1 MDSTIYR
8 RRSDGQL
15 VGTPED
21 PHAIPRAQAAPV
33 VAEVEIPS
41 PSRDADWQ
49 PHEPIAK
56 PEPMAAAPAVINTE
70 IDMTR
75 SMPKLQAEQHADPAQ
90 GTIYRPSSRVALP
103 KIPLDKLP
111 IDATKVMSF
120 ADSGQKA
127 IQKVVKS
134 NSTKASTTS
143 LGTGFKR
150 GFKIFRAI
158 IVFYVVFFLALGY
171 KTSNSF
177 EETAAASPAPIA
189 DTRGTNWVL
198 VGSDS
203 RKGLSAKEMRQ
214 LHTGP
219 DEGNARTDVIMVVHI
234 DGDGGTTLV
243 SLPRDSYVT
252 IPNHISSDGTESGER
267 KNKINAAYTFGGA
280 PLLVQTV
287 EANTGLHIDHYMEIG
302 FAGVRDITDAIGG
315 VEICVPQ
322 DYDDKNSN
330 LHVTAGCQHMNGKVA
345 LAYVR
350 MRYADP
356 TGDIGRIQRQ
366 QQYLSAVMHKV
377 ITPGTVLNPFK
388 MWSLSSAGTSS
399 VVVGQETGVKDIGRL
414 GLAMKGISGG
424 SGKVLTVPVSDT
436 SANTAAGSSV
446 IWDKEKAA
454 ALFAE
459 LGAIQ

>member
-15 VGTPED
+15 VGTPENSTAV
-21 PHAIPRAQAAPV
+21 PRSANIPPV
-33 VAEVEIPS
+33 VEVEIPR
-41 PSRDADWQ
+41 PSRDANWQ
-49 PHEPIAK
+49 PPETTPK
-56 PEPMAAAPAVINTE
+56 PERLATPLVAVNPA
-70 IDMTR
+70 IDMTG
-75 SMPKLQAEQHADPAQ
+75 SIPKLQADSHPDPSH
-90 GTIYRPSSRVALP
+90 GTVYRPSQRISVP
-103 KIPLDKLP
+103 KIPLEKLP
-111 IDATKVMSF
+111 IDSSKVIAF

-127 IQKVVKS
+127 IKKVVKD
-134 NSTKASTTS
+134 NAGKVTKNKKA
-143 LGTGFKR
+143 TGVTHVFKA
-150 GFKIFRAI
+150 FRAVV
-158 IVFYVVFFLALGY
+158 VFYVVFFLILGY
-171 KTSNSF
+171 KTSHSF
-177 EETAAASPAPIA
+177 EKTKAASVAPIA
-189 DTRGTNWVL
+189 DTRGTNWLL

-219 DEGNARTDVIMVVHI
+219 DEGNARTDVIMIVHS
-234 DGDGGTTLV
+234 DSNGTTLV
-243 SLPRDSYVT
+243 SLPRDSYVK
-252 IPNHISSDGTESGER
+252 IPAHTSLDGSKATEH

-302 FAGVRDITDAIGG
+302 FAGIRDITDAIGG
-315 VEICVPQ
+315 VTICVPQ
-322 DYDDKNSN
+322 NYDDKNSN
-330 LHVTAGCQHMNGKVA
+330 LHVAAGCQHMNGKVA

-377 ITPGTVLNPFK
+377 ITPASVLNPIR

-399 VVVGQETGVKDIGRL
+399 VVVGEGTGVKDIGRL
-414 GLAMKGISGG
+414 GMAMKGISGG

-446 IWDKEKAA
+446 LWDKDKAA
-454 ALFAE
+454 ELFAS
-459 LGAIQ
+459 LGAIK

>member
-21 PHAIPRAQAAPV
+21 SNSQPRSASAPV
-33 VAEVEIPS
+33 VAEVEISHPT
-41 PSRDADWQ
+41 RDANWQ
-49 PHEPIAK
+49 PPEPIEKPA
-56 PEPMAAAPAVINTE
+56 PEPKVVKTS
-70 IDMTR
+70 IDM
-75 SMPKLQAEQHADPAQ
+75 SQAMPKLQADSHPDQTQ
-90 GTIYRPSSRVALP
+90 GTVYRPTHRVVLP
-103 KIPLDKLP
+103 KIPIDKLP
-111 IDATKVMSF
+111 IDSAKVVAF
-120 ADSGQKA
+120 ADTGQRTF
-127 IQKVVKS
+127 QKVLRS
-134 NSTKASTTS
+134 NSKKIEKSGAASSFTRIFKA
-143 LGTGFKR
+143 
-150 GFKIFRAI
+150 FRAVV
-158 IVFYVVFFLALGY
+158 VFYVVFFLLLGY
-171 KTSNSF
+171 KTSQSF
-177 EETAAASPAPIA
+177 ETTNASSPAPIA
-189 DTRGTNWVL
+189 DTRGTNWLL

-219 DEGNARTDVIMVVHI
+219 DEGNARTDVIMIVHI
-234 DGDGGTTLV
+234 DSEGGTTLV
-243 SLPRDSYVT
+243 SLPRDSYVK

-287 EANTGLHIDHYMEIG
+287 EMNTGLRIDHYMEIG

-315 VEICVPQ
+315 VNICVPQ

-330 LHVTAGCQHMNGKVA
+330 LHVVAGCQHMNGKVA

-366 QQYLSAVMHKV
+366 QQYISAVMHKV
-377 ITPGTVLNPFK
+377 ATPGTVLNPVK
-388 MWSLSSAGTSS
+388 MWSLSGAGTSS
-399 VVVGQETGVKDIGRL
+399 VVVGEGTGVKDIGRL

-424 SGKVLTVPVSDT
+424 SGKVLTVPVSDA
-436 SANTAAGSSV
+436 SATTAAGSSV
-446 IWDKEKAA
+446 IWDKEAA
-454 ALFAE
+454 NALFAE

>member
-21 PHAIPRAQAAPV
+21 PTAVPRAQAAPSV
-33 VAEVEIPS
+33 SEVHIPS
-41 PSRDADWQ
+41 PSRDAYWQ
-49 PHEPIAK
+49 PPEPVAK
-56 PEPMAAAPAVINTE
+56 PEPVEAPPLVVNTA

-75 SMPKLQAEQHADPAQ
+75 SVPKLQAEKHDDPSQ
-90 GTIYRPSSRVALP
+90 GTVYRPTSRVALP
-103 KIPLDKLP
+103 KIPIEKLP
-111 IDATKVMSF
+111 IDTAKVMTF
-120 ADSGQKA
+120 ADSS
-127 IQKVVKS
+127 QKVIKKAVKANAEKTS
-134 NSTKASTTS
+134 NSG
-143 LGTGFKR
+143 LGSGVKR
-150 GFKIFRAI
+150 GFKIFRVVA
-158 IVFYVVFFLALGY
+158 VFYVVFFLVLGY

-177 EETAAASPAPIA
+177 EKTNAASPAPIA
-189 DTRGTNWVL
+189 DTKGTNWLL

-214 LHTGP
+214 LRTGP
-219 DEGNARTDVIMVVHI
+219 DEGNARTDVIMIVHT
-234 DGDGGTTLV
+234 DGNGTTLL
-243 SLPRDSYVT
+243 SLPRDSYVK
-252 IPNHISSDGTESGER
+252 IPNHITEDGTESGEY

-287 EANTGLHIDHYMEIG
+287 EANTGLRIDHYMEIG
-302 FAGVRDITDAIGG
+302 FAGIRDITDAIGG
-315 VEICVPQ
+315 VDICVPQ

-330 LHVTAGCQHMNGKVA
+330 LHVKAGCQHMNGKVA

-377 ITPGTVLNPFK
+377 ATPATVLNPIK
-388 MWSLSSAGTSS
+388 LWALSGAGTSS
-399 VVVGQETGVKDIGRL
+399 VVVDENTGIKDIGRL
-414 GLAMKGISGG
+414 GMAMKGLSGG
-424 SGKVLTVPVSDT
+424 SGKVLTVPISDT
-436 SANTAAGSSV
+436 SANTAAGSAV

-459 LGAIQ
+459 LGATQ